1 MTIIYAADGTT
12 FAPKGVNSGMPA
24 SNSWTRKLST
34 ASGLSLQEVCEAGEK
49 MLCFACG
56 GGYGDPARRNRS
68 RVVETE
74 TVNRGWLTAE
84 KAQEIYGVSLRY
96 DEAAAEYVVAG

>member
-1 MTIIYAADGTT
+1 
-12 FAPKGVNSGMPA
+12 MPA

-34 ASGLSLQEVCEAGEK
+34 DGLVQELPAFHQEVCAPGEK

-56 GGYGDPARRNRS
+56 GGGYGDPARREPG
-68 RVVETE
+68 RVVA

-96 DEAAAEYVVAG
+96 DDAAAEYVVRG